1 MRVILILALAQ
12 GNRWKCTADKGST
25 IGGICA
31 DGAQIGAP
39 DILVVV
45 MEGQPPDAPPVAGPP
60 VRGPP
65 CVALASEQCR
75 ANPRR
80 ESQYTPV
87 PDTYREEHQLGDH
100 ARLRLLT
107 IAPLPL
113 DGRLDASAETARQT
127 AYKKRGHGQESPLA
141 DVSSRAP
148 SPSARQQPV
157 LVIDVFQIKGV
168 RRTAIDSERH
178 TTDEG
183 VHNAR
188 QNNLPPNAP
197 NEYLVH
203 GEFKTGPD
211 SSEAFRGHALLHDRR
226 ASCCWPLSKE
236 CIISKIQEFEG
247 QLKVQ
252 FDKELAEM
260 HSSRCSRVGDRLR
273 KGTYRIGI

>member
-1 MRVILILALAQ
+1 
-12 GNRWKCTADKGST
+12 
-25 IGGICA
+25 
-31 DGAQIGAP
+31 
-39 DILVVV
+39 
-45 MEGQPPDAPPVAGPP
+45 MEGQPPAVPPLAGPP

-75 ANPRR
+75 ADPRR

-87 PDTYREEHQLGDH
+87 PDTYRAEHELGDDACVCSSNFCH
-100 ARLRLLT
+100 RKVGLKS
-107 IAPLPL
+107 PPGQP
-113 DGRLDASAETARQT
+113 GRPP
-127 AYKKRGHGQESPLA
+127 KKRGHGQESPLA
-141 DVSSRAP
+141 DVSGRAP
-148 SPSARQQPV
+148 SPSARQQPA
-157 LVIDVFQIKGV
+157 LVIDVFQIKAV

-183 VHNAR
+183 VHDAR

-211 SSEAFRGHALLHDRR
+211 SRGFPDTYYFTIAELHAAGLTKD
-226 ASCCWPLSKE
+226 

-252 FDKELAEM
+252 FDEELAEM
-260 HSSRCSRVGDRLR
+260 QQPVSEAQA
-273 KGTYRIGI
+273 